1 MLDPAAVHAD
11 PLGLLVAFGAGML
24 SFLSPCVLP
33 LVPAYLSMVSGLS
46 AAELS
51 ALQDGPRTPTA
62 RVPVGAG
69 VGGTGGAGGAGGAGG
84 VAGTGTAGAGL
95 AGAGTAGAGTAGAG
109 TAGAGTAGSGSETV
123 VARADGPVG
132 TASLDRSSDLTLSGT
147 VSSDRD
153 PSGLDPFGLDPSGLD
168 PPGLDGGIR
177 PADLRRERSRL
188 LRGILAFIAGFT
200 VVFTILG
207 ASASAIGRLFLTHQ
221 RALETVSGILIV
233 VFGAVLVAMAAGLRL
248 PVAVVGER
256 RFAVRP
262 SVLGVW
268 APPIMGMAFAFA
280 WTPCIGPVLASVLAL
295 AAGTGGSAAG
305 GIALLLAYSLGL
317 GVPFLL
323 SGLALG
329 RMTDMLARVRGR
341 LRWVDLVGGTILV
354 AFGVLLLTGHVDVV
368 SAHISGWLHDLHL
381 DRLSVS

>member
-1 MLDPAAVHAD
+1 VLDPATLHAD

-51 ALQDGPRTPTA
+51 ALQEAPRPA
-62 RVPVGAG
+62 PAPEPVAVGAP
-69 VGGTGGAGGAGGAGG
+69 
-84 VAGTGTAGAGL
+84 AGA
-95 AGAGTAGAGTAGAG
+95 AGAAGPAP
-109 TAGAGTAGSGSETV
+109 
-123 VARADGPVG
+123 GPAPVE
-132 TASLDRSSDLTLSGT
+132 A
-147 VSSDRD
+147 V
-153 PSGLDPFGLDPSGLD
+153 
-168 PPGLDGGIR
+168 IA

-207 ASASAIGRLFLTHQ
+207 ASASALGRLFLTHQ
-221 RALETVSGILIV
+221 RTLETVSGILIV
-233 VFGAVLVAMAAGLRL
+233 VFGALLVAMAAGLPL
-248 PVAVVGER
+248 PLAVSGEK

-262 SVLGVW
+262 SLLGAW
-268 APPIMGMAFAFA
+268 APPVMGMAFAFA

-295 AAGTGGSAAG
+295 AAGTGGSATG

-329 RMTDMLARVRGR
+329 RMTDVLARVRGR

-354 AFGVLLLTGHVDVV
+354 VFGILLLTGHVDVI
-368 SAHISGWLHDLHL
+368 SAHISHWLDDLHL
-381 DRLSVS
+381 GRLSVS

>member
-1 MLDPAAVHAD
+1 MLVPATLHAD

-51 ALQDGPRTPTA
+51 ALQEAPRPA
-62 RVPVGAG
+62 RAPEPVAVGAPVGPA
-69 VGGTGGAGGAGGAGG
+69 G
-84 VAGTGTAGAGL
+84 VAGPAP
-95 AGAGTAGAGTAGAG
+95 
-109 TAGAGTAGSGSETV
+109 
-123 VARADGPVG
+123 GPVE
-132 TASLDRSSDLTLSGT
+132 
-147 VSSDRD
+147 
-153 PSGLDPFGLDPSGLD
+153 
-168 PPGLDGGIR
+168 PGIA

-207 ASASAIGRLFLTHQ
+207 ASASALGRLFLTHQ
-221 RALETVSGILIV
+221 RTLETVSGILIV
-233 VFGAVLVAMAAGLRL
+233 VFGALLVAMAAGLPL
-248 PVAVVGER
+248 PLAVSGEK

-262 SVLGVW
+262 SLLGAW
-268 APPIMGMAFAFA
+268 APPVMGMAFAFA

-295 AAGTGGSAAG
+295 AAGTGGSATG

-329 RMTDMLARVRGR
+329 RMTDVLARVRGR

-354 AFGVLLLTGHVDVV
+354 VFGILLLTGHVDVI
-368 SAHISGWLHDLHL
+368 SAHISRWLDDLHL
-381 DRLSVS
+381 GRLSVS